1 MDSYP
6 PRIQRNPITHER
18 HRREVFRQITLPLI
32 IALVVIAVLVG
43 LTVTASAAGA
53 SRWADI
59 SLIWLIMPVLVVSLI
74 FLILLSG
81 ITYGLIRLIGVL
93 PRYALQVQDFF
104 VLLHFQ
110 IARLNDKI
118 TQPVIKLHAT
128 SASVKSLLR
137 RVRGD
142 RKPAPRR
149 LR

>member
-32 IALVVIAVLVG
+32 IALVLIAVPVG

-118 TQPVIKLHAT
+118 TQPLIKLHAT
-128 SASVKSLLR
+128 SASVKNLLR
-137 RVRGD
+137 QVRGD
-142 RKPAPRR
+142 RQPAPRR